1 MQSGDIILKH
11 ECIGFVEKAKVYGK
25 MVKSL
30 HKVRER
36 VAKEMLKSLP
46 VAIAAAM
53 QRVLAEHV
61 GACAAARRP
70 PRRRRRLWR
79 STPAAGRAAGVAAGA
94 CSRSVRAAV
103 GAVDGAGG
111 VAPAD
116 EHCVPARAIL

>member
-61 GACAAARRP
+61 GACR
-70 PRRRRRLWR
+70 
-79 STPAAGRAAGVAAGA
+79 GRAAAAATTASVVAIDASGWPCRRRGGRGVLALGKSRGRCRRRSWWRRA
-94 CSRSVRAAV
+94 C
-103 GAVDGAGG
+103 
-111 VAPAD
+111 
-116 EHCVPARAIL
+116 